1 MADIDSLSGT
11 DSVSDCLD
19 SVYND
24 LVELNTQIAAIEAGS
39 GVLVSSNDSTTGYL
53 NGKLLGT
60 ASVIVLTEGN
70 DGADETLT
78 VSISDIF
85 LKSHFLL

>member
-24 LVELNTQIAAIEAGS
+24 LIELNTQVAAIEAGS
-39 GVLVSSNDSTTGYL
+39 GVLISSNDSTTGYL

>member
-11 DSVSDCLD
+11 DSVSACLD

-24 LVELNTQIAAIEAGS
+24 LVELNTEVTAITAGS
-39 GVLVSSNDSTTGYL
+39 GVLISSNDSTTGYL

-70 DGADETLT
+70 DGSDETLT

-85 LKSHFLL
+85 LKSLFLL

>member
-19 SVYND
+19 SVYDD
-24 LVELNTQIAAIEAGS
+24 LVELNAEVAAITAGS
-39 GVLVSSNDSTTGYL
+39 GVLISSNDSTTGYL